1 MKELLL
7 LSGLGIFALLAEILN
22 FRKLILPVVI
32 AGLLLNIG
40 LCINDFGNNESVY
53 AMLKLD
59 NSALSFTILFS
70 FIAILWFTF
79 AKDYFTDNN
88 NLSDHFALVLFSLVG
103 VFILTSYS
111 HLVMLF
117 LGVEILSIPVYVL
130 AGSDKR
136 NIYSNESAFKYFL
149 LGAFASGFLLL
160 GITFLY
166 GATGSFNILQIAAF
180 SKLPSGLS
188 EQLLMVG
195 FALVLFAFAF
205 KMSAVPFHFWAPDV
219 YSGAPTVIT
228 AYMSTIVKIGAIA
241 GFYRLFL
248 TVISNYSEHRFE
260 FEFYTKYIGVMLLIA
275 ILTITVGN
283 IIAATQSNVKR
294 LLAYSSIGHA
304 GFILLG
310 ITMLTESTTAF
321 TWYYLFAYSLASL
334 ASFWVLMIV
343 SKENNIEEI
352 SAFNGLVKRNPILAG
367 TMTIALLSMA
377 GIPPMAGFFAKYFIL
392 MNVIGKGYIMIA
404 IIAILI
410 SLIGVYYYF
419 KIIIAMFTGV
429 AQDINPI
436 SISGFNK
443 IILLFIS
450 LLIILVG
457 VAPDFVLQFILR

>member
-1 MKELLL
+1 
-7 LSGLGIFALLAEILN
+7 
-22 FRKLILPVVI
+22 
-32 AGLLLNIG
+32 
-40 LCINDFGNNESVY
+40 
-53 AMLKLD
+53 
-59 NSALSFTILFS
+59 
-70 FIAILWFTF
+70 
-79 AKDYFTDNN
+79 
-88 NLSDHFALVLFSLVG
+88 
-103 VFILTSYS
+103 
-111 HLVMLF
+111 
-117 LGVEILSIPVYVL
+117 
-130 AGSDKR
+130 
-136 NIYSNESAFKYFL
+136 
-149 LGAFASGFLLL
+149 
-160 GITFLY
+160 
-166 GATGSFNILQIAAF
+166 
-180 SKLPSGLS
+180 
-188 EQLLMVG
+188 MVG

-283 IIAATQSNVKR
+283 IIAATQTNVKR

-334 ASFWVLMIV
+334 ASFSVLMIV
-343 SKENNIEEI
+343 SKENNSEDI

-392 MNVIGKGYIMIA
+392 MNVIGKGYILIA
-404 IIAILI
+404 VMAILV

-429 AQDINPI
+429 AQEVHPI

>member
-22 FRKLILPVVI
+22 FRKFILPVVI
-32 AGLLLNIG
+32 AGLILNIG
-40 LCINDFGNNESVY
+40 FCINDFGNNESVF

-59 NSALSFTILFS
+59 SSALSFTILFS
-70 FIAILWFTF
+70 FVAILWFLF
-79 AKDYFTDNN
+79 AKDYFTDKSS
-88 NLSDHFALVLFSLVG
+88 LSDHIALVSFSMVG
-103 VFILTSYS
+103 VFILTSYT

-136 NIYSNESAFKYFL
+136 NIYSNEAAFKYFL

-166 GATGSFNILQIAAF
+166 GATGSFNILQLAAY

-205 KMSAVPFHFWAPDV
+205 KMSAVPFHFRAPDV

-248 TVISNYSEHRFE
+248 TVISQYSEHYFKND
-260 FEFYTKYIGVMLLIA
+260 FYTKYLSILLLIA

-283 IIAATQSNVKR
+283 IIAAAQTNVKR

-310 ITMLTESTTAF
+310 ITMLTMSTTTF

-343 SKENNIEEI
+343 SKESNSEDV
-352 SAFNGLVKRNPILAG
+352 SAFNGLVKRNPILAV

-392 MNVIGKGYIMIA
+392 MNVIGKGYILIA
-404 IIAILI
+404 VMAILV

-429 AQDINPI
+429 ADNQDTITV
-436 SISGFNK
+436 STFNK
-443 IILLFIS
+443 IMLLFIS
-450 LLIILVG
+450 LLIIVAG
-457 VAPDFVLQFILR
+457 IAPDFVFQFILR